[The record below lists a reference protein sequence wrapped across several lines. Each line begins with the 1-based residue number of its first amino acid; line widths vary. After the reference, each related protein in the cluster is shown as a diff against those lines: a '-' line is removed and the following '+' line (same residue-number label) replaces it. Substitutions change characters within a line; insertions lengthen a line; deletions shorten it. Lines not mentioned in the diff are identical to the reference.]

1 MSLTLDI
8 EIVSAFLLEFD
19 FSWMWDQLH
28 WNFISSSFCAYVEC
42 PNLIWYVSCTSIFSR
57 DGHVLQ
63 VGLEVRLW
71 NSELDWISTLMCAS
85 PCLLL
90 MQFLVR
96 ARTREYF
103 REDDQRAT
111 PWLAHTF

>member
-63 VGLEVRLW
+63 VGLESQTLEFRIRLDLYFDVR
-71 NSELDWISTLMCAS
+71 ISL
-85 PCLLL
+85 P
-90 MQFLVR
+90 LVD
-96 ARTREYF
+96 AIFGQSTNAGVL
-103 REDDQRAT
+103 QRG
-111 PWLAHTF
+111 